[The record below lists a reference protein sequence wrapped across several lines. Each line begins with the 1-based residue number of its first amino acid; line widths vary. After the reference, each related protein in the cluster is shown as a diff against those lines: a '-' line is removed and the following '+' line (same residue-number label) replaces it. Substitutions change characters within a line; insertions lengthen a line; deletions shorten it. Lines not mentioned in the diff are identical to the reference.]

1 MAESGVPYAPGSGN
15 SVIAMLGT
23 DNWTQFVVDR
33 PMAAQPGTRF
43 VYNTGA
49 THLVSGAVS
58 IVAGRPADEVANDAL
73 LRAARDHHRQV
84 GARTGGRDLGRL
96 GLALAPADLAKLAFL
111 YLHRGRW
118 DGRQLV
124 PEDWVEASTTDDV
137 APPEEYGYL
146 WWLDRADGYAFM
158 AGLYGQLAVVAPR
171 QDLVAVV
178 TAHIPADVDATS
190 VTPLA
195 RGALRAAGRGRRS

>member
-1 MAESGVPYAPGSGN
+1 
-15 SVIAMLGT
+15 
-23 DNWTQFVVDR
+23 
-33 PMAAQPGTRF
+33 MAA
-43 VYNTGA
+43 
-49 THLVSGAVS
+49 
-58 IVAGRPADEVANDAL
+58 DAL
-73 LRAARDHHRQV
+73 FRAARDHGRQV
-84 GARTGGRDLGRL
+84 GARAGGCDLGRVRP
-96 GLALAPADLAKLAFL
+96 GARAADLAKLAFL

-124 PEDWVEASTTDDV
+124 PEDWVEASTTDHV

-178 TAHIPADVDATS
+178 TAHIPADVDASS
-190 VTPLA
+190 VTRWLVERYVLP
-195 RGALRAAGRGRRS
+195 AAGGGA